1 MHCDITRSV
10 ANLEMTCNS
19 MAKKTET
26 NKNIIITV
34 SFRSSTAK
42 DEKQSEQANLMRF
55 THQIGKNGKF
65 HFIKKCSFSATR
77 CHTPSYPIIY
87 STI

>member
-55 THQIGKNGKF
+55 THQIGKNEKF
-65 HFIKKCSFSATR
+65 HLIKKVLIQ
-77 CHTPSYPIIY
+77 CHTVSHPIIPHH
-87 STI
+87 I